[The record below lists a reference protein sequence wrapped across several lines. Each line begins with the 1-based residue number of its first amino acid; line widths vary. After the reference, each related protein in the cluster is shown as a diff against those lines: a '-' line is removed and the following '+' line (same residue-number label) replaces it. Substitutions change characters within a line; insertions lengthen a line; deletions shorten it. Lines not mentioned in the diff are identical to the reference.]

1 MKEAKVAEKRVSKKA
16 DKKAKSVGVGRKE
29 KKTKAKATAV
39 RSLRG
44 RNVEYSG

>member
-1 MKEAKVAEKRVSKKA
+1 MKEAQKAEKRVSKKA

-29 KKTKAKATAV
+29 KKAKGTAV

-44 RNVEYSG
+44 RNVEYAG